1 MCRKLETEEEKILP
15 YFSSSLTDDEK
26 KELKSLQNQQSES
39 DFPEVILLKFI
50 ETRNLYS

>member
-26 KELKSLQNQQSES
+26 RELKASQSEHIES
-39 DFPEVILLKFI
+39 DFPEVFF
-50 ETRNLYS
+50 